1 MGCQDLAEKEMDI
14 KAGNDKI
21 TKIRLTST
29 YMYHS
34 HATHVHRWEMGV
46 LVEMILAVASYRYRY
61 VASCAVPA
69 N

>member
-46 LVEMILAVASYRYRY
+46 LPEMILAVASCQRG
-61 VASCAVPA
+61 VHE
-69 N
+69 NL